1 MNECRK
7 VVQGVPSLKHVVCSV
22 GPFKKSSKSSGNKI
36 WLCLALGTMDLRDER
51 KPLLS
56 EIWWPRSIKVGRMSA
71 SAIITDFHRI
81 STTPPDFRS
90 KCKWLCLRNS
100 STVVYSKL
108 YDQVSTKLIVVA
120 VAILKSKVHKTMN
133 STYHSS
139 TNWNSS
145 QLFRKKNLPH
155 QNCLLPFLSNQIE
168 IIVLVHGSAHHPR
181 VSLHHPTHILNR
193 SSRYHEVR
201 TMMSGCPWNH
211 ECSLKTKK
219 SCGNANPEFHSK

>member
-1 MNECRK
+1 
-7 VVQGVPSLKHVVCSV
+7 
-22 GPFKKSSKSSGNKI
+22 
-36 WLCLALGTMDLRDER
+36 
-51 KPLLS
+51 
-56 EIWWPRSIKVGRMSA
+56 
-71 SAIITDFHRI
+71 
-81 STTPPDFRS
+81 
-90 KCKWLCLRNS
+90 
-100 STVVYSKL
+100 
-108 YDQVSTKLIVVA
+108 
-120 VAILKSKVHKTMN
+120 MN

-168 IIVLVHGSAHHPR
+168 TTVLVHGSAHHPR

-219 SCGNANPEFHSK
+219 AVAMPILNFILSKIIILFSLKFSPQTSRNPSCLYKNIHTLYPSGYTWMIGDAQLSAKDLTVGWARASSSV